1 MPKAISY
8 TRFSAI
14 HQGKG
19 STLDRQQKL
28 IDQWFQQHSD
38 VKKSNLSVTDRGKS
52 AYKGEHLNH
61 GLGMILAAIASGE
74 IKSGD
79 YILVEAIDRIGRLEP
94 TDMVELING
103 IVKAGVTIVTLEDNT
118 EYTKKT
124 LNDGMGALFILV
136 GKVQQAH
143 EYSKTLSRR
152 ITNAYEKKRIDAR
165 KGVPVR
171 LSSPFWLG
179 SGGKLI
185 PDKAEAVR
193 SCIDLYL
200 KGRGAHSILN
210 DLVTVHPVLE
220 PIHATTLKRW
230 FLSRALIGEWQ
241 NKCDPIP
248 SVFEPLVDEVTFYRL
263 QKEVKSRIKGARPEK
278 SYELSGLVKCSN
290 CGGNYHFRR
299 KHHADYVIQ
308 YANCSTYLKRG
319 KRNCDNFKTWP
330 YEVLMVLFE
339 QSYRDCLYSVAMDN
353 VNASIN
359 KEAGVL
365 RERLSEV
372 NGSIDRLLE
381 ILVSIPDQQ
390 NTKDKMFEFNEKKE
404 VIEKEIRAVEQEGGE
419 VLGLGVDELNA
430 MYEKL
435 DTDPIYRRGLLT
447 QAGYSIDGRDQTM
460 RVKVGPAGE
469 IVYTLVKRS
478 TKYKCYFVEEYFPA
492 HSMLNDSTDEYD
504 DFPAE
509 TVKMA
514 INRDGVMSAGI
525 VDTWDELFV

>member
-8 TRFSAI
+8 MRFSAI

-19 STLDRQQKL
+19 STLDRQQQL
-28 IDQWFQQHSD
+28 IDKWFEQHPD
-38 VKKSNLSVTDRGKS
+38 IEKSSLSVTDKGKS
-52 AYKGEHLNH
+52 AYKGDHLNH

-152 ITNAYEKKRIDAR
+152 ITNAYETKRINAR
-165 KGVPVR
+165 QGVPIK

-185 PDKAEAVR
+185 PANAEAVR

-200 KGRGAHSILN
+200 KGRGAHSILR

-241 NKCDPIP
+241 NQGDHIP
-248 SVFEPLVDEVTFYRL
+248 SVFEPLIDEVTFYRL
-263 QKEVKSRIKGARPEK
+263 QKEVKSRIRGARPEQ

-330 YEVLMVLFE
+330 YEILMVLFE
-339 QSYRDCLYSVAMDN
+339 QSYRECLYSVAMGN
-353 VNASIN
+353 VNASID
-359 KEAGVL
+359 KEVGVL

-381 ILVSIPDQQ
+381 ILVEIPEQR
-390 NTKDKMFEFNEKKE
+390 NTKDKIFELNHKKE
-404 VIEKEIRAVEQEGGE
+404 SIEKEIRTIEQGQGD
-419 VLGLGVDELNA
+419 VFDLGIDELNA
-430 MYEKL
+430 VYEKM
-435 DTDPIYRRGLLT
+435 DADPIYRRGLLT

-478 TKYKCYFVEEYFPA
+478 TKYKCYFVEEYTPT
-492 HSMLNDSTDEYD
+492 HSLLNEFTGEYD

-514 INRDGVMSAGI
+514 INRDGVMCAAI
-525 VDTWDELFV
+525 VDTWDELFA